1 MRRFL
6 IPLIGIAVALTP
18 LSIAGRAEAAVS
30 YSVTLSVSATTINHG
45 SYVTLSGKVSPS
57 AGGQKVLVQRR
68 VGSATTWTTF
78 ATRQLTS
85 TSAYSLRVRPG
96 PGPVRYRVVKPR
108 SNGRTTGVSPVRIL
122 AVMRWRWLTDRTPTS
137 ANLATFGTF
146 HAGVANNNAE
156 FETTFNTVT
165 HAVALGTS
173 GSVEWDIAA
182 WRCTRYKILQ
192 GVRDTS
198 PPETVFQTTTYA
210 YRATTGYGF
219 FETGMGLY
227 QSLRLAQ
234 RELGNYGILAN
245 DRLRMEAYR
254 NDAGVASVN
263 AQVVVAP
270 QLYCNS

>member
-6 IPLIGIAVALTP
+6 IPLVGIAVVLTS
-18 LSIAGRAEAAVS
+18 LSIAGRAEAAAT

-45 SYVTLSGKVSPS
+45 SYVTLSGKVSPA
-57 AGGQKVLVQRR
+57 AGGQKVLIQRR
-68 VGSATTWTTF
+68 VGSAATWTTF
-78 ATRQLTS
+78 TTRQLTS

-108 SNGRTTGVSPVRIL
+108 GNGRTAGVSPVRTV
-122 AVMRWRWLTDRTPTS
+122 AVMRWRWLTDKTPTS

-146 HAGVANNNAE
+146 NAGVANTNAE
-156 FETTFNTVT
+156 FETTFNPVT
-165 HAVALGTS
+165 HAVALRTT

-210 YRATTGYGF
+210 YKATTGYGF

-234 RELGNYGILAN
+234 RALGNYGILAN

-254 NDAGVASVN
+254 TDVGVASAN